1 MQVDN
6 KSYTQRRINKAY
18 KLLNLNKK
26 LNENIIAYK
35 QSIKKSLP
43 TLNIYSAYN
52 NTILSLISPNN
63 KTLFVCSEGVIK
75 TKGMR
80 KSSPFII
87 YDLGRKVG
95 EKALELGLNKLNIQI
110 KGIGKSRFPAIHG
123 IKSTGIVIYSIKD
136 LTPLPH
142 NGCKLPNK
150 KSK

>member
-52 NTILSLISPNN
+52 NTILSL
-63 KTLFVCSEGVIK
+63 T
-75 TKGMR
+75 
-80 KSSPFII
+80 
-87 YDLGRKVG
+87 
-95 EKALELGLNKLNIQI
+95 
-110 KGIGKSRFPAIHG
+110 
-123 IKSTGIVIYSIKD
+123 
-136 LTPLPH
+136 
-142 NGCKLPNK
+142 
-150 KSK
+150 